1 MYNAPRIIWQWRQRI
16 YHVTLVKQVFNQLST
31 KEVLTLFLYHTYL
44 QLSVSVCCNSP
55 VSCVDASNDKVLIY
69 FQAFAPFSLY
79 LSFFCTCISY
89 IYIEFFH
96 FVLIIKN
103 KNNLSVFATII
114 WYLEH
119 RFSPFIHFVLMP
131 TMPGW
136 FFVFLMKRYTVSV
149 WVSICISLHDLFI
162 IWYYKGSKEIQ
173 ALKTTLE
180 KWK

>member
-16 YHVTLVKQVFNQLST
+16 YHVTLVKQVFNQLSM

-55 VSCVDASNDKVLIY
+55 VSCVMHQTTRSWYIFRHLLRSVYIY
-69 FQAFAPFSLY
+69 PFSALAF
-79 LSFFCTCISY
+79 L

-103 KNNLSVFATII
+103 KNNLSVFATIV

-149 WVSICISLHDLFI
+149 WVSICISLQDLFI
-162 IWYYKGSKEIQ
+162 TWYYKGSKEIQ